1 MLPEVLAQN
10 PRSPK
15 LALPPP
21 MYDSGQNNLGR
32 FRLKQMR
39 RIALLLL
46 FACAAL
52 SAFSTLAQAQK
63 FDVSAGI
70 AAIDAPGTRVAN
82 DINHQPQS
90 LTGGAYLVFS
100 GDYLFFHKNIGVEG
114 EFVRKESEGYDP
126 VNNLY
131 FRPMFYDAN
140 AIWTKKFFKRFTAEL
155 EGGAGVE
162 TTRFYTAGCGGKGSC
177 YVNENHF
184 MGDIGAGIKVYP
196 LRRSVFRHI
205 FLRPEGR
212 YYLIRAAQEFS
223 SDHAIRFG
231 ASIGYSF
238 K

>member
-1 MLPEVLAQN
+1 
-10 PRSPK
+10 
-15 LALPPP
+15 
-21 MYDSGQNNLGR
+21 MYDSGQNNFGR
-32 FRLKQMR
+32 FRLKQMLR
-39 RIALLLL
+39 TVFLSL

-52 SAFSTLAQAQK
+52 AAFSPFAQAQK

-82 DINHQPQS
+82 DINHEPLS

-100 GDYLFFHKNIGVEG
+100 GDYLFLHKTIGVEG
-114 EFVRKESEGYDP
+114 EFARRQANDLDP
-126 VNNLY
+126 VNNLFY
-131 FRPMFYDAN
+131 RPMFYDAN

-162 TTRFYTAGCGGKGSC
+162 TTRFYTAGCGRSGNC
-177 YVNENHF
+177 YVNKNHF
-184 MGDIGAGIKVYP
+184 MGDVGAGIKVYP
-196 LRRSVFRHI
+196 LQRSVFRHI

-212 YYLIRAAQEFS
+212 FYLIRAAQEFS
-223 SDHAIRFG
+223 SDRAIRFG